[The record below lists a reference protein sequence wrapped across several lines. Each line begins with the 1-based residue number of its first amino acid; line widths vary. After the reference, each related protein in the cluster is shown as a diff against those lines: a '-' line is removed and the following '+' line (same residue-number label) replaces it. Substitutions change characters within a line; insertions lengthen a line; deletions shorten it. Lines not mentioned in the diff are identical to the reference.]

1 MISKG
6 PRTSSGGSQIRRG
19 ALMGRSAGIHR
30 RIGRSAVPA
39 HVDVWA
45 NNNDAGKM
53 PALRPMTLALL
64 VGLAFA
70 GSATPALAAD
80 TSADVTCKLTP
91 KPLVYA
97 CTITL
102 RDGAGGPPLEGIDLT
117 VGADMPSM
125 PMAHNVRPVK
135 AKPGSAPG
143 VYEAELELE
152 MHGDWAL
159 RLRLAGPRTD
169 LVVRRLRFEPGSAVP
184 AR

>member
-1 MISKG
+1 M
-6 PRTSSGGSQIRRG
+6 RHVFDR
-19 ALMGRSAGIHR
+19 LFGRSAGIHR
-30 RIGRSAVPA
+30 RIGRSAAPA
-39 HVDVWA
+39 YGGIEADDD
-45 NNNDAGKM
+45 DAGKSGRGSAATA

-70 GSATPALAAD
+70 GGVSSASAAE
-80 TSADVTCKLTP
+80 TSADVTCKPTA
-91 KPLVYA
+91 KSLVYA

-102 RDGAGGPPLEGIDLT
+102 RDGAGGPPLQGIDLT

-135 AKPGSAPG
+135 AKPGAAPG

-159 RLRLAGPRTD
+159 RLRLAGARTD